1 MSIFIFAIYIEII
14 EINCCGLEKNTKRN
28 IRKRAQIDAENN
40 DNYYDNN
47 ERFESK
53 IEIDGFLIEIEDYG
67 LNESIL

>member
-53 IEIDGFLIEIEDYG
+53 I
-67 LNESIL
+67 